1 MAIDV
6 VRGAEV
12 LCTDGFV
19 GTVGHLVVDQESG
32 GLLGFVLHLGPE
44 AREDVFVPID
54 WIARADPRRVVLLV
68 TRTELL
74 REANPRREGT
84 VP

>member
-19 GTVGHLVVDQESG
+19 GTVGDLVVDWESG
-32 GLLGFVLHLGPE
+32 GLLGFVLHLGPA
-44 AREDVFVPID
+44 AREDVFIPTD
-54 WIARADPRRVVLLV
+54 WIARADPQGVVLLV
-68 TRTELL
+68 TRTEVL

-84 VP
+84 IP